1 MTHQFR
7 AELTTGARNR
17 ALSSGWHMRLVE
29 GPAPRGVSG
38 QLIPAS
44 RPGAISQDL
53 TSVGLLSAA
62 PGCGASGSVQTAD
75 WVAHC
80 GWEYSVDFPWRSSG
94 EGSAKLIFHGLGST
108 ALASIN
114 GHALQPGPD
123 QEPAFH
129 DVDALLLN
137 GLNTLKITLAP
148 EAPPMPR
155 GANTPT
161 S

>member
-7 AELTTGARNR
+7 AELATGGRNR

-53 TSVGLLSAA
+53 SSVGLLFRASES
-62 PGCGASGSVQTAD
+62 GASGSVQSAD

-94 EGSAKLIFHGLGST
+94 EGSAKLIFHGLVPT
-108 ALASIN
+108 ASASIN
-114 GHALQPGPD
+114 GHALRPGPGQD
-123 QEPAFH
+123 PAFH

-137 GLNTLKITLAP
+137 GINTLKVTLTP
-148 EAPPMPR
+148 EAPPVPA
-155 GANTPT
+155 GPNTPI

>member
-7 AELTTGARNR
+7 AELEMGARNR
-17 ALSSGWHMRLVE
+17 ALSSGWYMRLVE
-29 GPAPRGVSG
+29 GPAPRRVSG

-44 RPGAISQDL
+44 RPGAISHDL

-62 PGCGASGSVQTAD
+62 SASMTAQSVD
-75 WVAHC
+75 WVARC

-94 EGSAKLIFHGLGST
+94 EGRAKLIFHGLSPT
-108 ALASIN
+108 ASASIN
-114 GHALQPGPD
+114 GHALQPDPG
-123 QEPAFH
+123 QGPAFH

-137 GLNTLKITLAP
+137 GINTLKITLIP
-148 EAPPMPR
+148 EAAPAPA
-155 GANTPT
+155 GVDAPT

>member
-7 AELTTGARNR
+7 AELATGGRNR

-53 TSVGLLSAA
+53 SSVGLLSKASES
-62 PGCGASGSVQTAD
+62 GAYGSVQSAD

-94 EGSAKLIFHGLGST
+94 EGRAKLIFHGLAPT
-108 ALASIN
+108 ASASIN
-114 GHALQPGPD
+114 GHALQPGPGQD
-123 QEPAFH
+123 PAFH

-137 GLNTLKITLAP
+137 GINTLKVTLTP
-148 EAPPMPR
+148 EAPPVPA
-155 GANTPT
+155 GANNPT